1 MCSYLLA
8 VLLPNRGKF
17 VVKVTSF
24 SRSGRIKSN
33 RGSDDICHSSFG
45 VKAANRQYMEDQ
57 LMRIEEKMDVI
68 LREVTGLKKR
78 LDNLNHQPRDKPLAI
93 QQAAEYLQLS
103 ASRLYGLIYSGKL
116 TPMQRNK
123 KGRVLF
129 SLEELNKY
137 LNK

>member
-1 MCSYLLA
+1 
-8 VLLPNRGKF
+8 
-17 VVKVTSF
+17 
-24 SRSGRIKSN
+24 
-33 RGSDDICHSSFG
+33 
-45 VKAANRQYMEDQ
+45 MEDQ